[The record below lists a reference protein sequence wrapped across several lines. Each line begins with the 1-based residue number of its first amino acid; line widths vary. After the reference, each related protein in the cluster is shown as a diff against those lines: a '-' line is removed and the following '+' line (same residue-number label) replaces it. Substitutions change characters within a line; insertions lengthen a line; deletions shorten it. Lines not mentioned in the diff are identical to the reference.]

1 MVRPFFWRDPIKTL
15 SQIGTLC
22 NIKSGIDSSSSAGLV
37 YLMVRVWYVRHGQS
51 QWNAEQ
57 GAQRELK
64 TAEARINA
72 IGDELRFTDSPLSA
86 KGVQQAL
93 TLSTLLFAEPLS
105 EEEPAESLRSA
116 LRCAASGTCPP
127 PRLLTSNL
135 RRAIDTL
142 LLALRPLLSAR
153 SLSVPV
159 TPLLQ
164 ESSHKQDCTPSSLG
178 ANGALLPPHNL
189 RGGAAPPNGGTPN
202 GGTPNGGTPNG
213 GTAAPNAN
221 LAHLG
226 QTNREMAAAALASQA
241 AALAAAVPAAG
252 GGTDEG
258 LARFLEQAYT
268 TMLALDR
275 RRTYDERR
283 RVPPGAMQLQSG
295 AERAAR
301 LAPYVERLGELLE
314 GFVGGG
320 EPLLVVAHS
329 HLLRE
334 MLWFFLNGFEVR
346 RKSPSPPPNPPPP
359 RLEYSVQEYTY
370 TPE

>member
-1 MVRPFFWRDPIKTL
+1 
-15 SQIGTLC
+15 
-22 NIKSGIDSSSSAGLV
+22 
-37 YLMVRVWYVRHGQS
+37 MVRVWYVRHGQS

-116 LRCAASGTCPP
+116 LRCAANGTCPP

-202 GGTPNGGTPNG
+202 GGTS
-213 GTAAPNAN
+213 APNAN

-258 LARFLEQAYT
+258 LAHFLEHAYT